1 MRRTVL
7 GKGIDRGAEAD
18 KALPSGLI
26 DGRYQVESRI
36 GHGGMGVVYRA
47 RDQGLD
53 RVVAL
58 KLIAPSWSSDPES
71 VGRFQHEA
79 RVLASVRSPYV
90 VQVYAYGMH
99 EGRCFFVMELVDGR
113 ALDAII
119 LDHRRHGATVPLHR
133 VLTILGRIA
142 EGLEAVHS
150 AGVVH
155 RDIKPANLVIEE
167 DTGRPVLV
175 DFGLAVSER
184 IRGSLSGGGTPAYM
198 APEQGAKK
206 GPVTARTDV
215 YALACTAFELLA
227 GHPPYEA
234 TDDVAMAEKHAHAP
248 PPHVSVRRPELA
260 PFDMVLIRAM
270 SKDPDDRYDGPMAM
284 VNALAEASE
293 PGRGPVPLPP
303 SVPAPRRGAVQV
315 LIADGDAAF
324 RKFASQA
331 VELAFLERPPRIVMA
346 SSGTDAL
353 EHADH
358 VLPDLVLLDYT
369 VPELDGV
376 ETLSR
381 LRAMPGGSR
390 VRVVVFSTDAGLR
403 VSRFRFSIL
412 GVKDFVEKP
421 VDLPALVS
429 IIGNIAD
436 RSGWRNEL
444 GLAALD

>member
-1 MRRTVL
+1 
-7 GKGIDRGAEAD
+7 
-18 KALPSGLI
+18 
-26 DGRYQVESRI
+26 
-36 GHGGMGVVYRA
+36 
-47 RDQGLD
+47 
-53 RVVAL
+53 
-58 KLIAPSWSSDPES
+58 

-184 IRGSLSGGGTPAYM
+184 IPGSLSGGGTPAYM

-234 TDDVAMAEKHAHAP
+234 TDDVTMAEKHAHAP
-248 PPHVSVRRPELA
+248 PPHVSARRPELA
-260 PFDMVLIRAM
+260 PFDMVLIRAL